1 MANPTEDL
9 EIESPEVFGAHLLD
23 AIENAPEGHLKRA
36 SDAGGK
42 MIRRKLRES
51 GITRLVIPH
60 KNVTDE
66 DLTYLPNTEL
76 PVIVEEMEPDSP
88 GAKAIPFNDSADT
101 AFYRAD
107 KFTIV
112 FCKLTTPEFTK
123 NVDELRTAGF
133 LSKPVP
139 KFLEISHVRN
149 SDERCFP
156 CPVVNRAPR
165 AVAPH
170 DSLAGS

>member
-1 MANPTEDL
+1 MANPTDQDL

-23 AIENAPEGHLKRA
+23 AVENAPDGQLKRA

-42 MIRRKLRES
+42 MIRRRLRES
-51 GITRLVIPH
+51 GVTRLIIPH
-60 KNVTDE
+60 KPITDE

-123 NVDELRTAGF
+123 NVDELRTRVGMKGRASSPLGCRR
-133 LSKPVP
+133 
-139 KFLEISHVRN
+139 EAN
-149 SDERCFP
+149 SLCHLRFMGQAD
-156 CPVVNRAPR
+156 V
-165 AVAPH
+165 
-170 DSLAGS
+170 